1 MPLRPDVLDDL
12 RRRVAAIQAGGGAD
26 KLEARRAKGLLGA
39 RERLELLFAPGT
51 FQELGAHVEH
61 QGRHFGM
68 EARRLTGD
76 GVVTGTGF
84 VGDRHVAAFSQDA
97 TVAAGTLGRA
107 HADKIVRLQQ
117 YALKNGLPLV
127 AFQDS
132 GGARIQEGV
141 DAMSGYGDVF
151 YANVLAS
158 GVVPQ
163 IAVVAGPC
171 AGGAAYS
178 PALMDFVVMTRAA
191 QMFITGPEVIRA
203 VTGRQTTLEE
213 VGGAEMHA
221 SVSGNVHFLA
231 DDDAHAVAIV
241 RALLSYLP
249 ANNTEDP
256 PHRLGDDLDLA
267 DDPGFEALCPSDP
280 HDPLDMHEVIRR
292 LVDDGELLEVH
303 ASFARNVIVGF
314 ARVAGVVVGV
324 VANQPAVMA
333 GALDLD
339 AADKAARF
347 VRTCNVFNVPLV
359 ALVDVPGFLPGV
371 EQERGGII
379 RHGAKLLYAWASCTT
394 PKLTVVLRKAYGGS
408 YLAMNAQQ
416 MGADFVF
423 AWPTAEIAV
432 MGAEAAVQ
440 LLYRKELKAAA
451 DPKAEAA
458 ALAQRYRA
466 EFASPYLS
474 AARGYLTDVIEPRAT
489 RAAVAL
495 ALRKTL
501 AKRETRPDKKHG
513 NIPL

>member
-1 MPLRPDVLDDL
+1 
-12 RRRVAAIQAGGGAD
+12 
-26 KLEARRAKGLLGA
+26 
-39 RERLELLFAPGT
+39 
-51 FQELGAHVEH
+51 
-61 QGRHFGM
+61 
-68 EARRLTGD
+68 
-76 GVVTGTGF
+76 
-84 VGDRHVAAFSQDA
+84 
-97 TVAAGTLGRA
+97 
-107 HADKIVRLQQ
+107 
-117 YALKNGLPLV
+117 V

-178 PALMDFVVMTRAA
+178 PALMDFVVMTRSA
-191 QMFITGPEVIRA
+191 QMFLTGPEVIRA
-203 VTGRQTTLEE
+203 VTGRQTTAEE
-213 VGGAEMHA
+213 VGSAEMHA

-241 RALLSYLP
+241 QALLAYLP
-249 ANNTEDP
+249 PNHTEDP
-256 PHRLGDDLDLA
+256 PHVLPDALDLA
-267 DDPGFEALCPSDP
+267 DEPGFEALCPSDP
-280 HDPLDMHEVIRR
+280 HEAFDMFEVIRL

-314 ARVAGVVVGV
+314 ARIGGIVTGV
-324 VANQPAVMA
+324 VANQPIVRA

-347 VRTCNVFNVPLV
+347 VRTCNVFNIPLV
-359 ALVDVPGFLPGV
+359 SLVDVPGFLPGV
-371 EQERGGII
+371 EQERGGVI

-394 PKLTVVLRKAYGGS
+394 PKITVILRKAYGGS
-408 YLAMNAQQ
+408 YLAMSPQE
-416 MGADFVF
+416 MGADVVY

-432 MGAEAAVQ
+432 MGAEAAVK
-440 LLYRKELKAAA
+440 LLYRKELAQAE
-451 DPKAEAA
+451 DPKREAA
-458 ALAQRYRA
+458 ALAERYRA

-474 AARGYLTDVIEPRAT
+474 AARGYVTDVIEPRAT
-489 RAAVAL
+489 RAAVRL

-501 AKRETRPDKKHG
+501 TKLELRPEKKHG
-513 NIPL
+513 NMPL